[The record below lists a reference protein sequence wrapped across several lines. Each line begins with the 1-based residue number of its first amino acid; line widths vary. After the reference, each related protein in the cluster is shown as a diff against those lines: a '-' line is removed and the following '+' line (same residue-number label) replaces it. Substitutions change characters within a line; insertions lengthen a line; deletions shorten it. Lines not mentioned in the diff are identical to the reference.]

1 MADGRH
7 FEKKL
12 LNSHI
17 SVTVWPIFRF
27 WWNLVW
33 CCILEPGN
41 GSIVKILNFW
51 KSKMSAAAILN
62 KTQKSWYLHNGLIDL
77 HKTWYAD
84 AIWASY
90 PLRQI
95 KKLNFTNPRCR
106 TADFDEIWHV
116 LRNLASYSGSSVK
129 ILTFW
134 KFKMSAAAIFKISK
148 IGISPQRFD
157 RYLRNLVRWCRMVL
171 LAVQPLTVRLH
182 I

>member
-1 MADGRH
+1 VVQQIQDGGWPP
-7 FEKKL
+7 FGKKL

-95 KKLNFTNPRCR
+95 KKWISQIQDVGRPILMKFGMFCAIWPH
-106 TADFDEIWHV
+106 TADRPLKFWLFENSKC
-116 LRNLASYSGSSVK
+116 RRPPFSKYQKSG
-129 ILTFW
+129 
-134 KFKMSAAAIFKISK
+134 
-148 IGISPQRFD
+148 
-157 RYLRNLVRWCRMVL
+157 YLRNG
-171 LAVQPLTVRLH
+171 LTD
-182 I
+182 IYEIWYDGAEWFS